1 MYQLFLK
8 NIIFSLSVTFVDTTQ
23 QGKKINFSKNALA
36 IFELLFNLVDCR
48 CGTIIQD
55 SSAIKFPSEKQIS
68 QGPNSSPIRPQ
79 IFGGEVAKINSIP
92 W

>member
-1 MYQLFLK
+1 M
-8 NIIFSLSVTFVDTTQ
+8 
-23 QGKKINFSKNALA
+23 KINFSKYAPKS
-36 IFELLFNLVDCR
+36 IFNFLFTSVDCK